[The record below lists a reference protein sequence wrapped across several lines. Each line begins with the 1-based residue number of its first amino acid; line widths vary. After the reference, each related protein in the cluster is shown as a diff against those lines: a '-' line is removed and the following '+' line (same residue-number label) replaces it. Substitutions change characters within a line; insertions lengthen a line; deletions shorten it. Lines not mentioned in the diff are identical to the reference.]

1 MPEPTPEPDDAAWRA
16 IPPSAR
22 GALPRLGV
30 RVRRATLRARL
41 AVRGAGPRLRR
52 AIDVVVCGLGLLAL
66 APLLTLVALLIKATS
81 RGPVFFPQERIGQRG
96 RAFRMWKLR
105 SMYVGAEAAK
115 AKLAAAS
122 AGAVD
127 GVRFKLRRDPRIT
140 PIGRLIRKLSVDELP
155 QLFNVLI
162 GDMTLVGP
170 RPPLRRE
177 VELYDVRAA
186 RRLEVRP
193 GLTCLW
199 QVGGRSDLS
208 FEEQVALDLEYVDES
223 RPLDELRIVARTI
236 PAVILGRGAY

>member
-1 MPEPTPEPDDAAWRA
+1 MPEPRPTRDDDAWSS

-22 GALPRLGV
+22 GPLPRLGV
-30 RVRRATLRARL
+30 RFRRATLRVKL
-41 AVRGAGPRLRR
+41 AVRGAGPLLRR
-52 AIDVVVCGLGLLAL
+52 AIDVVACGLGLLAL
-66 APLLTLVALLIKATS
+66 APLLTVVALLIKATS
-81 RGPVFFPQERIGQRG
+81 RGPVLFPQERIGQRG
-96 RAFRMWKLR
+96 RAFKMWKLR

-122 AGAVD
+122 SGAVD

-140 PIGRLIRKLSVDELP
+140 PVGRLIRKLSIDELP
-155 QLFNVLI
+155 QLFNVLS

-177 VELYDVRAA
+177 VELYDVRAS

-208 FEEQVALDLEYVDES
+208 FDEQVALDLEYVDATK
-223 RPLDELRIVARTI
+223 PLDEIRIVARTI